1 MSPRSVENNEQLKDE
16 RKNQIILS
24 ALKVFTK
31 KGFAA
36 SKISDIANDAEVSY
50 GLVYHYFKS
59 KDDIYTEL
67 IEHAISSLGKVI
79 EETKMNTE
87 EPIEQIRQITSRVLD
102 SVEHK
107 KTSCYYYVLVMN
119 ALTCEAMPVSTAK
132 IIKESL
138 SRLNMFSAI
147 ISAGQKQGQIREGE
161 PMELAITCFS
171 TVLGLASLKVSGVIP
186 KMPDSEILMRIL
198 MF

>member
-107 KTSCYYYVLVMN
+107 KLHV
-119 ALTCEAMPVSTAK
+119 
-132 IIKESL
+132 IIMCL
-138 SRLNMFSAI
+138 L
-147 ISAGQKQGQIREGE
+147 
-161 PMELAITCFS
+161 
-171 TVLGLASLKVSGVIP
+171 
-186 KMPDSEILMRIL
+186 
-198 MF
+198 

>member
-1 MSPRSVENNEQLKDE
+1 
-16 RKNQIILS
+16 
-24 ALKVFTK
+24 
-31 KGFAA
+31 
-36 SKISDIANDAEVSY
+36 
-50 GLVYHYFKS
+50 
-59 KDDIYTEL
+59 
-67 IEHAISSLGKVI
+67 
-79 EETKMNTE
+79 
-87 EPIEQIRQITSRVLD
+87 
-102 SVEHK
+102 
-107 KTSCYYYVLVMN
+107 MN